1 MKNLKKEK
9 NMNKIIDLHKKYNL
23 TLMEASKLFNV
34 SYAKL
39 YRYMREEKLE
49 GAIVGGVRRTNEE
62 SMVRFLNRDSK
73 IIMPKD

>member
-1 MKNLKKEK
+1 
-9 NMNKIIDLHKKYNL
+9 MNQIVDLTKKYNL
-23 TLMEASKLFNV
+23 TLMEAAKLFNV

-62 SMVRFLNRDSK
+62 SMIRFLNRNAK
-73 IIMPKD
+73 IIMPKE